1 MCFLV
6 FALLLGD
13 GFSDLKKK
21 KAKSHRERSWATASL
36 TKKKMKKI
44 YIFFTREEENIRVE
58 KIYIVKCKALIKK

>member
-1 MCFLV
+1 MRERKKSKEYLIYLMCFLV

-13 GFSDLKKK
+13 GFSDFKKK

-44 YIFFTREEENIRVE
+44 YIYFSHVKK
-58 KIYIVKCKALIKK
+58 KILG